1 MSPFAPRKCAA
12 LTHFC
17 GAKGDNASGIAGQ
30 ISFDE
35 KCTMNRSFRLQSL
48 FAFAAI
54 LPLWTPVPLQAQMD
68 TASSP
73 LFRPRTDTNAAN
85 DLQLLLAELNRASD
99 ANGAVN
105 PLGNFL
111 QRNSTPS
118 EPTRLEI
125 GPTGPDREAQQ
136 KPTID
141 PKTAKQRLSPTSS
154 STKTS
159 KAIGVLPGPRY
170 TIIQQASPQLRNS
183 TADGFRPARFV
194 SDIEANARPSLQYPV
209 TLAGADLPIVGQSNG
224 VITNY
229 QPELPGTGA
238 NPGYSPVL
246 PNSQP
251 VLPTN
256 SPNYPGTFPSSSVP
270 LGGSNPLPTYND
282 PGSVMPPIFS
292 SPIPSSAPGYSSP
305 PVYSAPIN
313 PNPSM
318 GANPGFSGVN
328 PMRSPSDSVMPNAPR
343 SYPIVNSAPFVS
355 SPPCQFDA
363 RYMVSQSAYRQ
374 AVDPCAQTRCGAP
387 NGYAPSPYATQP
399 GGSPFSYAPPTAMP
413 PTNNSGYRPLIGFGQ
428 SLSNAY
434 LGRGI
439 IGQPTAYVAGQPI
452 RNFLRYL
459 SP

>member
-1 MSPFAPRKCAA
+1 
-12 LTHFC
+12 
-17 GAKGDNASGIAGQ
+17 
-30 ISFDE
+30 
-35 KCTMNRSFRLQSL
+35 MNRFHRLTTL
-48 FAFAAI
+48 FALAI
-54 LPLWTPVPLQAQMD
+54 IPSIGMPMLLQAQID
-68 TASSP
+68 PASSP
-73 LFRPRTDTNAAN
+73 FFRPRTDTNAAN

-111 QRNSTPS
+111 QRNSEPS

-136 KPTID
+136 KPNID
-141 PKTAKQRLSPTSS
+141 PKTAKQRLAPTSS

-209 TLAGADLPIVGQSNG
+209 TLAGANLPIVGQSNS

-229 QPELPGTGA
+229 QPEIPATGA
-238 NPGYSPVL
+238 NPGYSPIL
-246 PNSQP
+246 PNAQP
-251 VLPTN
+251 VLP
-256 SPNYPGTFPSSSVP
+256 NYPGALPSSSVP
-270 LGGSNPLPTYND
+270 FGGTNPIPTYNA
-282 PGSVMPPIFS
+282 PGSVMPPVIS
-292 SPIPSSAPGYSSP
+292 NPIPNNVPGYSSP
-305 PVYSAPIN
+305 PVYSAPLN

-318 GANPGFSGVN
+318 GVNPGFSGVN

-343 SYPIVNSAPFVS
+343 SYPIVNGAPFVS

-363 RYMVSQSAYRQ
+363 RYMVSQNAYRQ
-374 AVDPCAQTRCGAP
+374 AVDPCAQPRCGAP
-387 NGYAPSPYATQP
+387 NGYAPYPYATQP
-399 GGSPFSYAPPTAMP
+399 GGSPFSYVPPTAMP
-413 PTNNSGYRPLIGFGQ
+413 YTNNSGYRPLIGFGQ

-439 IGQPTAYVAGQPI
+439 IGQPTAYVGGQPV

>member
-1 MSPFAPRKCAA
+1 
-12 LTHFC
+12 
-17 GAKGDNASGIAGQ
+17 
-30 ISFDE
+30 
-35 KCTMNRSFRLQSL
+35 MNRFFRLQTL
-48 FAFAAI
+48 FALAI
-54 LPLWTPVPLQAQMD
+54 IPSLGMPVILQAQID

-73 LFRPRTDTNAAN
+73 LFRPRSDTNAAN
-85 DLQLLLAELNRASD
+85 DLQLLLAELNKAND
-99 ANGAVN
+99 VNGAVN

-111 QRNSTPS
+111 QRNSEPS

-125 GPTGPDREAQQ
+125 RPTGPDREAQQ

-141 PKTAKQRLSPTSS
+141 PKTAKQRLAPNST
-154 STKTS
+154 STKTFR
-159 KAIGVLPGPRY
+159 AIGVLPGPRY

-209 TLAGADLPIVGQSNG
+209 TFAGANLPMERQSNS

-229 QPELPGTGA
+229 QPEIPGTGA

-246 PNSQP
+246 PNSLP
-251 VLPTN
+251 VLPN
-256 SPNYPGTFPSSSVP
+256 NLPNYPGTFPSSSLP
-270 LGGSNPLPTYND
+270 LGGTNPIPTYNA
-282 PGSVMPPIFS
+282 PGSVMPPVIS
-292 SPIPSSAPGYSSP
+292 NPIPNNVPGYNSP
-305 PVYSAPIN
+305 QVYSTPIN

-318 GANPGFSGVN
+318 GVNPGFSVLN
-328 PMRSPSDSVMPNAPR
+328 PMRSPSDSVMPNSPR
-343 SYPIVNSAPFVS
+343 SYPIVNGAPFVS

-363 RYMVSQSAYRQ
+363 RYMVSQNAYRQ

-387 NGYAPSPYATQP
+387 SGYAPSPYATQP
-399 GGSPFSYAPPTAMP
+399 GGSPFSYVPPTAMP
-413 PTNNSGYRPLIGFGQ
+413 YTNNSGYRPLIGFGQ

-439 IGQPTAYVAGQPI
+439 IGQPTAYVGGQPV

>member
-1 MSPFAPRKCAA
+1 
-12 LTHFC
+12 
-17 GAKGDNASGIAGQ
+17 
-30 ISFDE
+30 
-35 KCTMNRSFRLQSL
+35 MNRFHRLTTL
-48 FAFAAI
+48 FALAI
-54 LPLWTPVPLQAQMD
+54 IPSLGMPVLLQAQID
-68 TASSP
+68 PASSP
-73 LFRPRTDTNAAN
+73 FFRPRTDTNAAN
-85 DLQLLLAELNRASD
+85 DLQLLLAELNRAND

-111 QRNSTPS
+111 QRNSEPS

-136 KPTID
+136 KPNID
-141 PKTAKQRLSPTSS
+141 PKTAKQRLAPTSS

-170 TIIQQASPQLRNS
+170 SIIHQASPQLRNS

-209 TLAGADLPIVGQSNG
+209 TLAGANLPIVGQSNS

-229 QPELPGTGA
+229 QPEIPATGA
-238 NPGYSPVL
+238 NPGYSPIL
-246 PNSQP
+246 PNAQP
-251 VLPTN
+251 VLP
-256 SPNYPGTFPSSSVP
+256 NYPGALPSSSVP
-270 LGGSNPLPTYND
+270 FGGTNPIPTYNA
-282 PGSVMPPIFS
+282 PGSVMPPVIS
-292 SPIPSSAPGYSSP
+292 NPIPNNVPGYSSP
-305 PVYSAPIN
+305 PVYSAPLN

-318 GANPGFSGVN
+318 GVNPGFSGVN

-343 SYPIVNSAPFVS
+343 SYPIVNGAPFVS

-363 RYMVSQSAYRQ
+363 RYMVSQNAYRQ
-374 AVDPCAQTRCGAP
+374 AVDPCAQPRCGAP
-387 NGYAPSPYATQP
+387 NGYAPYPYATQP
-399 GGSPFSYAPPTAMP
+399 GGSPFSYVPPTAMP
-413 PTNNSGYRPLIGFGQ
+413 YTNNSGYRPLIGFGQ

-439 IGQPTAYVAGQPI
+439 IGQPTAYVGGQPV